1 VRQLS
6 DNFRKTRAG
15 LNCYLNT
22 CATYYTLTGRYLLG
36 LFHCFSFTAILR
48 INTHSLRTSKA
59 SGSLPYL
66 IQPIESLKLY
76 VSGDL
81 CKTALGASPGKF
93 L

>member
-6 DNFRKTRAG
+6 DNFRKTCAG
-15 LNCYLNT
+15 LNCDLNT
-22 CATYYTLTGRYLLG
+22 CATYYTFTGRYLLG
-36 LFHCFSFTAILR
+36 LVRCFSFTAILR
-48 INTHSLRTSKA
+48 IYTHSLRTSKA
-59 SGSLPYL
+59 SRSLPYL

-81 CKTALGASPGKF
+81 YENALGANSGKF